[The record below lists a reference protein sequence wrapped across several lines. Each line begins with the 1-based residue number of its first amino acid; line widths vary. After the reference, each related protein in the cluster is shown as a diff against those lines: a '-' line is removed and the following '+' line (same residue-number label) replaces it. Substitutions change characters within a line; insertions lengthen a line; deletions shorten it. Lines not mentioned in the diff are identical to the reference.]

1 MHMCG
6 RVHVYVFVCRV
17 CVCVCYKK
25 RHDKSRRKITANSI
39 TQSTT
44 KARESN
50 TFLLVVEHDSLQKC
64 GDSFVQRLTNRV
76 LYYLANY
83 SRSMHNL

>member
-1 MHMCG
+1 MY
-6 RVHVYVFVCRV
+6 VYVI
-17 CVCVCYKK
+17 KK
-25 RHDKSRRKITANSI
+25 RHDKSRRKITVNSI

-64 GDSFVQRLTNRV
+64 GDSSYVQRLTNRS
-76 LYYLANY
+76 LL
-83 SRSMHNL
+83 SS